1 LHPALAEY
9 PSANGENYLLRFSL
23 RTTSAPLAMLLA
35 VELFWKGEEGRK
47 GVHEDRL
54 FFK

>member
-1 LHPALAEY
+1 
-9 PSANGENYLLRFSL
+9 
-23 RTTSAPLAMLLA
+23 MLLA

-54 FFK
+54 FLK